1 MQYEQRNDRF
11 SRIAKQAQFTRP
23 KYLPADL
30 AGLGQDEPEQRI
42 ERRIK
47 WHEMAIAFVIGAT
60 IAAACLW
67 LLACY
72 HVVP

>member
-30 AGLGQDEPEQRI
+30 AGLGQVEPALV
-42 ERRIK
+42 K
-47 WHEMAIAFVIGAT
+47 PVMWHEIALAVVIGA
-60 IAAACLW
+60 ALAGAGLW